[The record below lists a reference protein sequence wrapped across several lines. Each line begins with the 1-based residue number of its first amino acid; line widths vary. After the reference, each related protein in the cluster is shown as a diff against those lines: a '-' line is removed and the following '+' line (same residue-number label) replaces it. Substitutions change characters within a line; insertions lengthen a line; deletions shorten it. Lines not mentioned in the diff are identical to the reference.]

1 MPTKHLRRDDE
12 FELTLHPTPE
22 QEVELLKLMNGA
34 DSLYRFLPT
43 RYSSFQPSTQ
53 RARRNHERNRSDD

>member
-34 DSLYRFLPT
+34 DSLYIPADEIQFFPT
-43 RYSSFQPSTQ
+43 LDA
-53 RARRNHERNRSDD
+53 ARKAKPRKEPK